1 MTLGGYERFSAEYPF
16 LRTQKIMYTSLVSCA
31 PSNYTRIKNSI
42 IIHDAIII
50 ITGASK
56 SSPLPQ

>member
-1 MTLGGYERFSAEYPF
+1 MILGGYERFSAEYPF

-42 IIHDAIII
+42 IIHDVII

-56 SSPLPQ
+56 SSLLPQ